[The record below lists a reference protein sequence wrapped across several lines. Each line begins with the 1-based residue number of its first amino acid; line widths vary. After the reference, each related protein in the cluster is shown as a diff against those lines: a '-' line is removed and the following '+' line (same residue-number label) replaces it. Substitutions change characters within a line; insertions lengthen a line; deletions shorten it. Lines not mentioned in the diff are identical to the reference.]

1 MDKGQQMS
9 IEIGSKWVKD
19 GVMVEVL
26 NCRKNHG
33 GIYQDMIPCVWFI
46 FDGDTHVLTERDF
59 LEQYKPY
66 EEYVYRWVYVVHDTI
81 GFSSEKMTRE
91 EFEKH
96 YLGGKITLCACISE
110 TK

>member
-1 MDKGQQMS
+1 MS

-19 GVMVEVL
+19 GEVVEVL

-66 EEYVYRWVYVVHDTI
+66 KPVYEYQYAIKI
-81 GFSSEKMTRE
+81 GTGSGNILKIDNVIYYSDEYKHSISGAYYTDNEKN
-91 EFEKH
+91 
-96 YLGGKITLCACISE
+96 LNIG
-110 TK
+110 